1 MALQQTLHAVLQ
13 AKCKDSGHDLER
25 QTKLSV
31 EGNAQ

>member
-1 MALQQTLHAVLQ
+1 MALQQTLHTVLQ
-13 AKCKDSGHDLER
+13 AKCKNGGQDLER